1 MATSDGMGT
10 DAAMGHALAPGAA
23 TPWDER
29 FFESADGL
37 RLHYR
42 DYPTERDKPAR
53 LPVLCLHGLTRNSR
67 DFERL
72 APHLQRERRV
82 LAADLRGRGQSAR
95 DPDWRNYQPGVY
107 LADLAALL
115 DDARAARVV
124 IVGTSLG
131 GLLAMMFAAREP
143 ARVAGIVLNDIG
155 PEIDPVGRTRIAT
168 YVGRSAPVRNWDE
181 AVSQARATYGSA
193 LPEFTDS
200 EWLTLARRSYVEVD
214 GVPRLDMDAMIG
226 EAVRN
231 PPPGSPQD
239 LWPVFAA
246 LYPVP
251 MLALR
256 GELSDVLSA
265 ATLARMEREHPG
277 LRGVTVPRRGHP
289 PLLDEPVSLAA
300 IDAFLSPLP

>member
-1 MATSDGMGT
+1 VPQCDPWQHPTVWALTQQWATRCT
-10 DAAMGHALAPGAA
+10 GAA
-23 TPWDER
+23 TAWDER

-42 DYPTERDKPAR
+42 DYPTERGNPAR

-67 DFERL
+67 DFEQL

-131 GLLAMMFAAREP
+131 GLLAMLLAAREP

-231 PPPGSPQD
+231 PRRVRRRISGRYSPRCTRCRC
-239 LWPVFAA
+239 WYCAA
-246 LYPVP
+246 SS
-251 MLALR
+251 R
-256 GELSDVLSA
+256 
-265 ATLARMEREHPG
+265 TCC
-277 LRGVTVPRRGHP
+277 PRRR
-289 PLLDEPVSLAA
+289 LRAWSVSIEACAA
-300 IDAFLSPLP
+300 

>member
-10 DAAMGHALAPGAA
+10 DAATGHALAPGAA
-23 TPWDER
+23 TPWGER

-42 DYPTERDKPAR
+42 DYPTERGNPAR

-131 GLLAMMFAAREP
+131 GLLAMLFAAREP

-181 AVSQARATYGSA
+181 AVNQARATYEQCAAGVHGQRVAHAREAQLCGGRRGAPARHGRDDWRGRAQSPVGFAAGSLA
-193 LPEFTDS
+193 GIRRAVPGADAGI
-200 EWLTLARRSYVEVD
+200 ARRAL
-214 GVPRLDMDAMIG
+214 GR
-226 EAVRN
+226 AVR
-231 PPPGSPQD
+231 G
-239 LWPVFAA
+239 
-246 LYPVP
+246 
-251 MLALR
+251 
-256 GELSDVLSA
+256 
-265 ATLARMEREHPG
+265 
-277 LRGVTVPRRGHP
+277 
-289 PLLDEPVSLAA
+289 
-300 IDAFLSPLP
+300 DACAHGA